1 MKADLS
7 GKVAYVSGAAAG
19 IGASIAKL
27 FAEQGARVVVGDVQV
42 ERGEATAAAIRE
54 QGGKAIFVRH
64 DVSDEGQWETAL
76 GLTIKEFG
84 GLDILVNN
92 AGIEQTCLLADV
104 ELADIQKMLAVNV
117 TGTILG
123 HKHAIR
129 IMRPGGAGGKGGSI
143 INLSSVG
150 GLIGTPA
157 LGVYSAT
164 KGAARILSKAAA
176 VECGRLGYG
185 IRVNSIHPGLV
196 DTDMGNKLVDD
207 FVKLGFFADHTN
219 AQQQILAAYPIGRT
233 GRPDDIANAA
243 LFLASEMS
251 SWITGAE
258 IVVDGGMTIS

>member
-1 MKADLS
+1 MKIDLS
-7 GKVAYVSGAAAG
+7 GKVAYVTGAATG
-19 IGASIAKL
+19 IGASIAEA
-27 FAEQGARVVVGDVQV
+27 FAAQGACVVVGDVQA
-42 ERGEATAAAIRE
+42 ERGEAIAAGIRKR
-54 QGGKAIFVRH
+54 GGKAIFVRH
-64 DVSDEGQWETAL
+64 DVVDEAQWESAL
-76 GLTIKEFG
+76 ALTIKEFG

-104 ELADIQKMLAVNV
+104 ELADIQKQLAVNV
-117 TGTILG
+117 TGAILG

-129 IMRPGGAGGKGGSI
+129 AMRPGGVAGKGGSI

-207 FVKLGFFADHTN
+207 FVKLGFFANRAD
-219 AQQQILAAYPIGRT
+219 AQQQMLAAYPIGRT
-233 GRPDDIANAA
+233 GSPEDIANAA

>member
-1 MKADLS
+1 MKASLS

-19 IGASIAKL
+19 IGASIGQI
-27 FAEQGARVVVGDVQV
+27 FAEQGASVVIGDVQA
-42 ERGEATAAAIRE
+42 ERGEAVAARIRE
-54 QGGKAIFVRH
+54 RDGKAIFVRH
-64 DVSDEGQWETAL
+64 DVSDEAQWEAAL
-76 GLTIKEFG
+76 ARAIEEFG

-104 ELADIQKMLAVNV
+104 ELADIQKLLTVNV
-117 TGTILG
+117 TGVILG

-129 IMRPGGAGGKGGSI
+129 AMRPGGLAGKGGNI
-143 INLSSVG
+143 INLSSVA

-157 LGVYSAT
+157 LGVYSAS
-164 KGAARILSKAAA
+164 KGAVRLLSKAAA

-207 FVKLGFFADHTN
+207 FVQLGVFADRAVALRQMLET
-219 AQQQILAAYPIGRT
+219 YPLGRT
-233 GRPDDIANAA
+233 GVPGDIANAA
-243 LFLASEMS
+243 LFLDSEMS
-251 SWITGAE
+251 GWITGTE